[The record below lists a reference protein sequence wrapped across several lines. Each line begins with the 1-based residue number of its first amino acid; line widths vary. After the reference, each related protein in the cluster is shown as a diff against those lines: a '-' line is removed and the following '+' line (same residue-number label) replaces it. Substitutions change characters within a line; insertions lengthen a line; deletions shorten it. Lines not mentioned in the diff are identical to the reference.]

1 MVDSQTVCLGLFG
14 FPVKHSLSP
23 HIHRYFLEQH
33 RINGTYLCFEV
44 CPNHLG
50 KAVLGAKALGLR
62 GFNVTIPHKERV
74 VRYLDYVD
82 PQAKLIGA
90 VNTVNIERG
99 RTYGFNT
106 DGEGFLKHLKE
117 ELAFNP
123 HRKAIAMLGAG
134 GAARAVSVYLSKSRP
149 ESLSIYDIDSRKAK
163 ALLRH
168 LQTHFTQTTFH
179 LALSVAALDIAGC
192 DLLVNTTPVG
202 MKPKDPCLVA
212 KQMLHKKLFVY
223 DVIYNPKETR
233 LLRLARLR
241 GCRVSNGL
249 GMLLCQAAR
258 SFEIWTGKKITKS
271 SIQTLQSAI

>member
-23 HIHRYFLEQH
+23 RIHHYFLKQH
-33 RINGTYLCFEV
+33 RINAAYLCFEV
-44 CPNHLG
+44 CPSHLK

-62 GFNVTIPHKERV
+62 GFNVTIPHKEHV

-82 PQAKLIGA
+82 PQARLIGA
-90 VNTVNIERG
+90 VNTVKIERG

-123 HRKAIAMLGAG
+123 YRKAIALLGAG

-149 ESLSIYDIDSRKAK
+149 KSLSVYDIDSRKAK
-163 ALLRH
+163 VLLRH
-168 LQTHFTQTTFH
+168 LQTNFAQTTFH
-179 LALSVAALDIAGC
+179 FAPSVAALDIAGC

-212 KQMLHKKLFVY
+212 AEMLHRKLFVY

-249 GMLLCQAAR
+249 GMLLYQAAR
-258 SFEIWTGKKITKS
+258 SFEIWTGTKIAKS